1 MNRESKKNRRQKMLE
16 IIRENNVSTQEE
28 LAEKLVEAG
37 YNITQATVSR
47 DIQKLNLI
55 KTKENGKLKYIVL
68 EKIDSSKDRFIDIL
82 KNSIIKIDIAENLII
97 IRTKDG
103 LANASCVAIDDLQL
117 DDIVGTIAGDNTIFV
132 ATKTVDAAIVLYN
145 KLELILRKD

>member
-1 MNRESKKNRRQKMLE
+1 MNRENKKNRRQKMLE

-97 IRTKDG
+97 IKTKDG
-103 LANASCVAIDDLQL
+103 LANASCVAVDDLQL

-132 ATKTVDAAIVLYN
+132 ATRSVDAAIVLYN